1 MSIRLAAFCVVAT
14 ALVAGR
20 LPAQE
25 AADWPQFL
33 GPQRNGISAEKGLID
48 KLPEGGPKV
57 LWRAKGGIGMAGVA
71 VAGGRAM
78 TLVQRDGQQWL
89 IALDAATG
97 KPLWQSPLG
106 SEYTNQQG
114 DGPRA
119 TPTIAGDRV
128 FAFTGEGI
136 LAALSATD
144 GKPLWSHNV
153 LANLKGKP
161 ADYGMASSPLVVGD
175 HVIVIAGAPR
185 ATLAAYDVKTGKLA
199 WTAGEDPAGYSSPAV
214 LTVGGKQQVV
224 AFTGSS
230 AIGVDPAQG
239 TLLWRYPYQTDFD
252 CNIAVPLAVDGKL
265 FLSSGENHG
274 CVLLSLAK
282 EAMAKEALSKEG
294 AKLAPQE
301 VWQSQGSQSVMR
313 NEWQTSILLD
323 GHLYGFDNVGSAG
336 PVTHLTCVN
345 AATGKRVW
353 QKPRFGKGNLI
364 AADGKLWIST
374 MNGELVIVRATPQA
388 YEELGR
394 AEVIGSTRQ
403 APSLA
408 GGRIY
413 LRDDAEIVCLDV
425 RKP

>member
-1 MSIRLAAFCVVAT
+1 MFIRRLALPIVLAT
-14 ALVAGR
+14 ALVADS

-25 AADWPQFL
+25 PADWPQFL
-33 GPQRNGISAEKGLID
+33 GPARNGISAETGLID
-48 KLPEGGPKV
+48 KLPAGGPKV
-57 LWRAKGGIGMAGVA
+57 LWRTKGGVGMSGLA
-71 VAGGRAM
+71 VVGNRAL

-89 IALDAATG
+89 IALDAKTG
-97 KPLWQSPLG
+97 QPLWQSPLA
-106 SEYTNQQG
+106 SEYSNQQG

-136 LAALSATD
+136 LAAVSLAD

-153 LANLKGKP
+153 LAELKGKP
-161 ADYGMASSPLVVGD
+161 ADYGLASSPLVVGEQ
-175 HVIVIAGAPR
+175 VIVIAGAPR
-185 ATLAAYDVKTGKLA
+185 ATLAAYDAKNGQLA
-199 WTAGEDPAGYSSPAV
+199 WSAGEDPAGYSSPAL
-214 LTVGGKQQVV
+214 LTVGGQQQVV

-230 AIGVDPAQG
+230 AIGVDPGKG
-239 TLLWRYPYQTDFD
+239 TLLWRYPYVTDFD

-282 EAMAKEALSKEG
+282 GALAKQG
-294 AKLAPQE
+294 ATLAPQE
-301 VWQSQGSQSVMR
+301 VWQSQGSQSVLR

-336 PVTHLTCVN
+336 PVTHLTCVE

-353 QKPRFGKGNLI
+353 QKTRFGKGNLI

-374 MNGELVIVRATPQA
+374 MNGELVIVRATPKA

-394 AEVIGSTRQ
+394 AEVIGPTRQ

-408 GGRIY
+408 GGRLY

-425 RKP
+425 RKE

>member
-282 EAMAKEALSKEG
+282 EALSKEG

-408 GGRIY
+408 GGRIH